1 MSKIGKKPDFRQAK
15 QFSQLTENDGFSCN
29 DGKTFN
35 LAATLKLSMKL
46 VSYLNE
52 EREQLGVLVNDI
64 IYDMEVLHPDLPNS
78 MNMFLNYWE
87 ESFPVAQAGELML
100 REGTRTSNK
109 GIPLKD
115 VQLLAPVPLPA
126 SCRDGYAF
134 RQHVAAARRNR
145 KVEMI
150 PEFDQYPI
158 FYFTNHH
165 SITGPGDIRCM
176 PDHFEK
182 LDFELEAAIVIC
194 KHGRNIKA
202 AEADE
207 YIGGLMIM
215 NDLSAR
221 RLQMEEM
228 LLNLGP
234 AKGKDFS
241 TVIGPWLVTLD
252 ELQAFEVA
260 PKENHTGTA
269 WNLRMQCWV
278 NGKQVSDG
286 NVRDMDWTFAEI
298 IERASYGVD
307 LYPGDVIG
315 SGTVGTGC
323 FLELNGSGK
332 LQDPNYPEQWLQ
344 ANDVVEMEIDGLGK
358 LSNTIVAEET
368 DWSILKLKK

>member
-1 MSKIGKKPDFRQAK
+1 
-15 QFSQLTENDGFSCN
+15 
-29 DGKTFN
+29 
-35 LAATLKLSMKL
+35 MKL
-46 VSYLNE
+46 VSYIKD
-52 EREQLGVLVNDI
+52 EREQLGVLINDY
-64 IYDMEVLHPDLPNS
+64 IYDMEVLHPDLPGTMS
-78 MNMFLNYWE
+78 MFLNYWE
-87 ESFPVAQAGELML
+87 DAYPIAQAGELML
-100 REGTRTSNK
+100 REGTRTSNRARA
-109 GIPLKD
+109 LKD
-115 VQLLAPVPLPA
+115 LQLLAPVPFPT

-165 SITGPGDIRCM
+165 SIQGPGEIRCM

-194 KHGRNIKA
+194 KHGRNIR
-202 AEADE
+202 AEDADQH
-207 YIGGLMIM
+207 IGGLMIM
-215 NDLSAR
+215 NDMSAR

-241 TVIGPWLVTLD
+241 TVLGPWLVTLD
-252 ELQAFEVA
+252 ELQAFEIPAKV
-260 PKENHTGTA
+260 NHTGKN
-269 WNLRMQCWV
+269 WNLEMTCTV
-278 NGKQVSDG
+278 NDVQVSAG
-286 NVRDMDWTFAEI
+286 NLGDMDWTFAEI

-323 FLELNGSGK
+323 FLELNGTGK
-332 LQDPNYPEQWLQ
+332 LNDPNYAEQWLKEG
-344 ANDVVEMEIDGLGK
+344 DVVEMEIANLGK
-358 LSNTIVAEET
+358 LSNTIVAEDS
-368 DWSILKLKK
+368 DWSIFGRKK

>member
-1 MSKIGKKPDFRQAK
+1 
-15 QFSQLTENDGFSCN
+15 
-29 DGKTFN
+29 
-35 LAATLKLSMKL
+35 MKL
-46 VSYLNE
+46 ITYLLDGQ
-52 EREQLGVLVNDI
+52 EQLAVLENGMVYNMDQ
-64 IYDMEVLHPDLPNS
+64 LHPDLPSS
-78 MNMFLNYWE
+78 MNLFLNYWDE
-87 ESFPVAQAGELML
+87 YLPVAKAGMDAVHKGRILP
-100 REGTRTSNK
+100 GRTISV
-109 GIPLKD
+109 D
-115 VQLLAPVPLPA
+115 QVQLLAPVPFPS

-165 SITGPGDIRCM
+165 GIKGPGEVACM

-182 LDFELEAAIVIC
+182 LDFELEVAIVIC
-194 KHGRNIKA
+194 KHGRNIRA
-202 AEADE
+202 EEADQ

-234 AKGKDFS
+234 AKGKDFA
-241 TVIGPWLVTLD
+241 TTIGPWLVTLD
-252 ELQAFEVA
+252 ELEKFEIPA
-260 PKENHTGTA
+260 KENHNGKS
-269 WNLRMQCWV
+269 WNLRMQCRV

-286 NVRDMDWTFAEI
+286 NVGDMDWTFAEI

-323 FLELNGSGK
+323 FLELNGTGK
-332 LQDPNYPEQWLQ
+332 LNDANYTEQWLQ
-344 ANDVVEMEIDGLGK
+344 AGDIVELEIDGLGV
-358 LSNTIVAEET
+358 LSNTIVAE
-368 DWSILKLKK
+368 DDDFSILRRKK